1 MSLGVP
7 SVWLL
12 DPLGKKAYVV
22 DAALGF
28 HEVTEQ
34 IATTDGKVVFS
45 LEEVFSESEDE
56 VF

>member
-1 MSLGVP
+1 
-7 SVWLL
+7 VWLL